1 MHDDEDILT
10 FIPEEDPESPRPTE
24 REEQEAAREAM
35 EKGLETPSAGGPDEA
50 GALPDGAVLQEMDR
64 LKSEVDSLRELYLR
78 KLAEFDNFRKRVDRE
93 KEEFR
98 KLATEDL
105 VRDLIPVLD
114 NFTRALSHEGET
126 DLESFRQGVELIARQ
141 LQEVLER
148 QGLKEIDPLGEH
160 FNPEFHDAVQR
171 VEDARY
177 EPGSV
182 VSVLA
187 RGYTL
192 GGRLLRPAMVAV
204 AVEPPDDAGTV
215 LVPDTGGE
223 G

>member
-10 FIPEEDPESPRPTE
+10 FIPEEDQPESGEP
-24 REEQEAAREAM
+24 EAGKAAE
-35 EKGLETPSAGGPDEA
+35 EKGLETQSPDESAGTEGP
-50 GALPDGAVLQEMDR
+50 PDGAILQEMDR
-64 LKSEVDSLRELYLR
+64 LKSEVDDLRELYLR

-126 DLESFRQGVELIARQ
+126 DLKSFREGVELIARQ
-141 LQEVLER
+141 FQDVLQR
-148 QGLKEIDPLGEH
+148 QGLEEIDPLGEH

-171 VEDARY
+171 VEDSQH
-177 EPGSV
+177 EPGTV

-204 AVEPPDDAGTV
+204 AVEPLDDAGAARD
-215 LVPDTGGE
+215 PENRGGE

>member
-1 MHDDEDILT
+1 MHNDEDNILT
-10 FIPEEDPESPRPTE
+10 FIPDEG
-24 REEQEAAREAM
+24 EEQPNEPIKGPSGAGED
-35 EKGLETPSAGGPDEA
+35 KGLQVQPSADQNGLEGP
-50 GALPDGAVLQEMDR
+50 PDGAILQEMDR
-64 LKSEVDSLRELYLR
+64 LKSEVDDLRELYLR

-105 VRDLIPVLD
+105 IRDLVPVLD

-126 DLESFRQGVELIARQ
+126 DLESFRKGIELIARQ
-141 LQEVLER
+141 LKDALER
-148 QGLKEIDPLGEH
+148 QGLQEIDPLGEH

-171 VEDARY
+171 VEDPSR
-177 EPGSV
+177 EPGTV

-204 AVEPPDDAGTV
+204 AVEPSDGSGAARE
-215 LVPDTGGE
+215 LESSGGE